1 MKANIGTSDRVFRL
15 LLGVVI
21 VLFGV
26 ITESWWG
33 LIGLL
38 PIMTAVTSFCGL
50 YTLLGISTC
59 KVKASQKS

>member
-1 MKANIGTSDRVFRL
+1 MLV
-15 LLGVVI
+15 GVVVI
-21 VLFGV
+21 LFGV

-59 KVKASQKS
+59 KVKATQKS